1 MTRARAELG
10 RSNAAAGK
18 GWEVA
23 LGKALAELQQARR
36 LGWVH
41 VPQPAF
47 RRIAPG
53 RYVHA
58 ERTLTDFLALIRG
71 TGRTLVIEAKS
82 TDKPRMA
89 RSVVLPHQQ
98 SVLDET
104 ADGGGV
110 SILAVQFRGPG
121 GGCFLPPWRRIPWQV
136 QRSAES
142 VDAAALAPWRAGVL
156 LDALERLIGG
166 TPQPTVGSAKV
177 DIHMG
182 AVPVTGWPP

>member
-47 RRIAPG
+47 RQIAAG
-53 RYVHA
+53 RYVRA
-58 ERTLTDFLALIRG
+58 ARALTDFLAVINPG
-71 TGRTLVIEAKS
+71 GRCLAIEAKS
-82 TDKPRMA
+82 TDQGRLYRAEVKDHQA
-89 RSVVLPHQQ
+89 VVLG
-98 SVLDET
+98 ET
-104 ADGGGV
+104 AAAGGV
-110 SILAVQFRGPG
+110 ALLAVEFRGAG
-121 GGCFLPPWRRIPWQV
+121 GFLVPWRAVPWSRL
-136 QRSAES
+136 RSSES

-156 LDALERLIGG
+156 LDALERLIGDVR
-166 TPQPTVGSAKV
+166 PARSPSVA
-177 DIHMG
+177 
-182 AVPVTGWPP
+182 TGQQENT